1 MTTTDRTAE
10 HGTFTLSR
18 TYPVPPE
25 RVFAAWASQEA
36 KARWFGAPGTTGYA
50 LGLPRGRDRDQSWR
64 PPRRA
69 RLHL

>member
-10 HGTFTLSR
+10 HGTFTLNR

-36 KARWFGAPGTTGYA
+36 KARWFGAPGTNGYTLDFRVA
-50 LGLPRGRDRDQSWR
+50 GPRPIWR